1 MVDNNTT
8 EKLDVKR
15 KEVHEKSK
23 IVDFDKNIQNIK
35 DNRQYRKKKNKL
47 YSDIVKS
54 VVSST
59 DEATESENTVADLKN
74 IQSIL
79 LRDENLNSSKIQ
91 NSPPDIC
98 TYSSTTGNVSSN
110 VSLNVES

>member
-8 EKLDVKR
+8 EKLNIKR

-23 IVDFDKNIQNIK
+23 IVDFDKNLQNIK
-35 DNRQYRKKKNKL
+35 DNRQYRKKTNKL

-54 VVSST
+54 VVLSIE
-59 DEATESENTVADLKN
+59 EAPESGNTVVDLKN

-79 LRDENLNSSKIQ
+79 LTDENLNSSKIQ

-98 TYSSTTGNVSSN
+98 TYSSTTGNVS
-110 VSLNVES
+110 